1 MMFPKLL
8 EILFYQALTL
18 ICLLSYQAPVKVCF
32 SLLEFMPGNPVCNP
46 SLNKALYSRCLCFKH
61 EFKCF

>member
-18 ICLLSYQAPVKVCF
+18 ICLLSYQAAVKVCF
-32 SLLEFMPGNPVCNP
+32 SLWN
-46 SLNKALYSRCLCFKH
+46 LCQ
-61 EFKCF
+61 ETQYIIQV